1 MPQIL
6 TSDQFVAGVVSV
18 LALQNRKSF
27 VLTDTDLD
35 DRFARAYADLVD
47 HVEEFDVVPNFSFLV
62 DAMHGDLIRLRETLL
77 AAKERSSL
85 PLTTQRSGCLRSSWT
100 TDAPSATWR
109 RIRPRKVLRRHRD
122 AVFSRFVKMRAWPGT
137 RRERIDFMMI
147 R

>member
-1 MPQIL
+1 MPNIL

-62 DAMHGDLIRLRETLL
+62 DDMHGDSISLRETLL
-77 AAKERSSL
+77 AAKEKELIALNNPTFRTFEIKLDDRRAKRYLARS
-85 PLTTQRSGCLRSSWT
+85 PVPEKFFE
-100 TDAPSATWR
+100 D
-109 RIRPRKVLRRHRD
+109 IVMRHFR
-122 AVFSRFVKMRAWPGT
+122 GL
-137 RRERIDFMMI
+137 
-147 R
+147 